1 MTEKEKQSYDLAV
14 HYLDIIFLDSKTTD
28 LLRSDKNF
36 QEVITN
42 DISIV
47 KYFDNIESNSTNS
60 NRFIKSYEM
69 LTNKKFVNNEKIN
82 FSNLND
88 VYDTVKYTNV
98 YLLNTLR
105 TSIEQMDSINK
116 ASNEANV
123 KDETSREIPADQFR
137 GGYQSDEEIIRNSG
151 YTMHD
156 VADQL
161 IMTQANMILSRNIA
175 KGKVYVYNSKPKF
188 IPIIKYIVMALLFIM
203 FVLSITSFALIA
215 SKNGQ
220 IKAYNSQN
228 ELVSIELNIMSYVFQ
243 FIFVA
248 CVLGFIAYSMFRNF
262 KNDNSRYRFS
272 WVMMSFYIILFLMST
287 FMFSWNI
294 LIDPIQY
301 EIQASNALAVKYV
314 FTYAANIQIAI
325 FVIIALVIIL
335 TVIAAVLN
343 PRKDEKRI
351 MKLLEQ
357 YASEIRN
364 GQIDTSDLGGGS
376 MFGGPFGPS
385 NWF

>member
-69 LTNKKFVNNEKIN
+69 LTNKKFVNNDKIN

-220 IKAYNSQN
+220 IKVDNGQS
-228 ELVSIELNIMSYVFQ
+228 EPVSIELNIVSYVFQ

-248 CVLGFIAYSMFRNF
+248 FVLGFIAYSMFRNF

-272 WVMMSFYIILFLMST
+272 WGMMSFYIILFLMST

-301 EIQASNALAVKYV
+301 NIQESNALAVKYV

>member
-69 LTNKKFVNNEKIN
+69 LTNKKFVNNDKIN

-137 GGYQSDEEIIRNSG
+137 GGDQSDEEIIRNSG

-220 IKAYNSQN
+220 IKAYNSQY

-325 FVIIALVIIL
+325 FVIIGLVIIL

>member
-69 LTNKKFVNNEKIN
+69 LTNKKFVNNDKIN

-220 IKAYNSQN
+220 IKAYNSQY

-325 FVIIALVIIL
+325 FVIIGLVIIL